1 MQYFAAFPRVT
12 LGLWPTPLHK
22 LQRLGLEAGHEELY
36 IKRDD
41 LSGIG
46 LGGNKTR
53 SLEFLL
59 GDALAQGADVI
70 ITAGGLQSNLCALTA
85 AACCKI
91 GIDCILVHND
101 DKPERLEG
109 NMLLNHIFGA
119 HAVFLGKTDEGTRTL
134 EMEHLAQGLRSQG
147 RKPYII
153 HNGASTPLGSLGYA
167 NAAFEL
173 HDQCREKGLN
183 IEHVGMVGAMGG
195 TASGF
200 VLGNALLGNPFQVHI
215 ISVEYPKGVLERII
229 SDITYEGY
237 KLISERCS
245 ADLALPRLTTNFT
258 IYEEYL
264 GEGYAM
270 PTLLSRET
278 LYKVPRKEGILL
290 EDVYTSKTV
299 GGFLD
304 LIKRGI
310 ISPNEGACY
319 IHTGGLGSLFAQ
331 DILGTKP

>member
-1 MQYFAAFPRVT
+1 
-12 LGLWPTPLHK
+12 LGLWPTPLHR
-22 LQRLGLEAGHEELY
+22 LERLGAEVGHGELY

-41 LSGIG
+41 LSGLA

-59 GDALAQGADVI
+59 GDALDKGADIV

-91 GIDCILVHND
+91 GMDCILVHND
-101 DKPERLEG
+101 HRPERLEG
-109 NMLLNHIFGA
+109 NMLLNHLFGA
-119 HAVFLGKTDEGTRTL
+119 SSVFIGKTDDEGTRTL
-134 EMEHLAQGLRSQG
+134 EMERLAQELVSQG

-167 NAAFEL
+167 SAAFEL
-173 HDQCREKGLN
+173 YDQCKDRGIN
-183 IEHVGMVGAMGG
+183 IKHIGMVGAMGG

-200 VLGNALLGNPFQVHI
+200 ILGNALLGNPFHVHV
-215 ISVEYPKGVLERII
+215 ISVEYQKDMLEGII
-229 SDITYEGY
+229 SNITREGH
-237 KLISERCS
+237 KLISERTS
-245 ADLALPRLTTNFT
+245 PNLDLPPLVTNFT
-258 IYEEYL
+258 VYEEYL
-264 GEGYAM
+264 GKGYAV
-270 PTLLSRET
+270 PTPLSRQT

-290 EDVYTSKTV
+290 EDVYTSKTI

-304 LIKRGI
+304 LIERGI
-310 ISPNEGACY
+310 ISHDEGACY

-331 DILGTKP
+331 DLGDA